1 MASGQQGAA
10 GCKGAVNASTAGA
23 ATRDSQIKNPRM
35 DIGPPLAR
43 DSTTRW
49 TPPVG
54 AVCRRRSCVLTR
66 PTSLSRPHFLF
77 VSPHYLRTQAELQHR
92 FQRIASL
99 LSEHDS
105 FFRFRAVLPAFV
117 PLSLRFTSLHLHC
130 TSAFVLL
137 CPWMA
142 RLTCHHPST
151 AISHHHHQARY
162 ERFGMSLALPPWLM
176 AVGSDCAQSPLPQSL
191 PPTTAHLQVLGAR
204 DSLARSATGA
214 LGRARGPKSTKRGG
228 RQHG

>member
-23 ATRDSQIKNPRM
+23 ATRDSQTKNPRM

-54 AVCRRRSCVLTR
+54 VVCRRRSCSRSSQT
-66 PTSLSRPHFLF
+66 PLSVWGRPHFLF
-77 VSPHYLRTQAELQHR
+77 VSPHYLRTISVQAELQHR

-130 TSAFVLL
+130 TSAFVPLDGTPYL
-137 CPWMA
+137 
-142 RLTCHHPST
+142 PSPEY
-151 AISHHHHQARY
+151 SHQPSSSSGSIRTIRY
-162 ERFGMSLALPPWLM
+162 ESRPAPMADGCRLRLRTKSSPTILAAHDGTPPSS
-176 AVGSDCAQSPLPQSL
+176 GS
-191 PPTTAHLQVLGAR
+191 AR
-204 DSLARSATGA
+204 
-214 LGRARGPKSTKRGG
+214 
-228 RQHG
+228 